1 MSPNTEI
8 QLLLVEDN
16 PADAFL
22 LQYTLQHIEG
32 QTFSIQH
39 VKCLEE
45 AQQKLETGYQADIIL
60 LDLSLPD
67 SQGIETV
74 TAIINL
80 APHTPIIVMSGNQD
94 PSIVQEAV
102 KIGAQDFLIKGENDS
117 RFLDKTIR
125 YAIERK
131 SAESRLTYLA
141 HYDSLTGLANRAL
154 FDDNLRQALA
164 RSRRKEALLG
174 LLFIDLDRFKMIN
187 DTLGHDAGDELL
199 RNVAQRIKNVIR
211 EGDFAARL
219 GGDEFTVIIEGITAI
234 SNAGIVAQKIL
245 QAMAAPFT
253 LNGKKVIVSSSI
265 GVATYP
271 TAGNSNEELIK
282 NADIAMYRAKNRGR
296 NNYQIYSDDLT
307 PDEQHRLQTEQEL
320 HRALKQNE
328 LQLHY
333 QPIVDTNT
341 GKPQAA
347 EALLRWRRNGHQKLI
362 PPNEFIPILEETGLI
377 VSVGKW
383 VLNHACQQCKIWHND
398 GAKKLCIHVNISAQQ
413 LRGENTL
420 QWIQNALSE
429 SQLDAQF
436 LTLEISSRLFNHP
449 TAIEKESLDSIR
461 AMGVGLCIDDFGHG
475 ETSLNCLMSKRLNS
489 VKIDRRFLQGVT
501 THKPIAVVV
510 SGVIQMAQKLGLK
523 VIAEGVEN
531 RAQLH
536 FLQEQN
542 CAQSQGYLFSLPV
555 EAQAFSRLLTEQSLF
570 SFDQST
576 HTIKHEPATHNCS

>member
-1 MSPNTEI
+1 MTPNAEI

-32 QTFSIQH
+32 QTFSIHH
-39 VKCLEE
+39 VKRLKE
-45 AQQKLETGYQADIIL
+45 AQQQLETGYQADIIL

-74 TAIINL
+74 TAITNI

-94 PSIVQEAV
+94 PTIVQEAV

-154 FDDNLRQALA
+154 FNNNLRQALA
-164 RSRRKEALLG
+164 RSRRKESLLG

-219 GGDEFTVIIEGITAI
+219 GGDEFTVIVEGIAAI

-253 LNGKKVIVSSSI
+253 LNGKKVTVGSSI

-271 TAGNSNEELIK
+271 NAGNNIEELLK
-282 NADIAMYRAKNRGR
+282 NADTAMYRAKNKGR
-296 NNYQIYSDDLT
+296 NNYQIYNDDLT

-333 QPIVDTNT
+333 QPIVDSNT
-341 GKPQAA
+341 GKPQGA
-347 EALLRWRRNGHQKLI
+347 EALLRWRRNGHQQLI
-362 PPNEFIPILEETGLI
+362 SPLEFIPILEETGLI

-383 VLNHACQQCKIWHND
+383 VLNHACQQCKTWHNN
-398 GAKKLCIHVNISAQQ
+398 GAEQLCIHVNLSAQQ
-413 LRGENTL
+413 LRGANTL
-420 QWIQNALSE
+420 QWIQNALNE
-429 SQLDAQF
+429 AQLEAHF
-436 LTLEISSRLFNHP
+436 LILEVSSRIFNHP
-449 TAIEKESLDSIR
+449 TPIEKESLDSIR
-461 AMGVGLCIDDFGHG
+461 AMGVSLCIDDFGYG
-475 ETSLNCLMSKRLNS
+475 ETSLNCLMSNQLNS

-501 THKPIAVVV
+501 THKPTNVVIAAI
-510 SGVIQMAQKLGLK
+510 IQMAQNLGLQ

-531 RAQLH
+531 RAQLS
-536 FLQEQN
+536 FLQAQK
-542 CAQSQGYLFSLPV
+542 CAQSQGYLFSPPV
-555 EAQAFSRLLTEQSLF
+555 DAQKFSQLLAANKELE
-570 SFDQST
+570 
-576 HTIKHEPATHNCS
+576 ILV

>member
-1 MSPNTEI
+1 MTSTADI
-8 QLLLVEDN
+8 QLLLIEDN

-22 LQYTLQHIEG
+22 LQYMLQHIEG
-32 QTFSIQH
+32 QNFSVQH
-39 VKCLEE
+39 VTRLKE
-45 AQQKLETGYQADIIL
+45 AQQQFEAGYQADIVL

-67 SQGIETV
+67 SQGMETV
-74 TAIINL
+74 TAIIDI
-80 APHTPIIVMSGNQD
+80 APHTPIIVMTGNQD
-94 PSIVQEAV
+94 PSAVQEAV
-102 KIGAQDFLIKGENDS
+102 KIGAQDFLIKGENDA

-164 RSRRKEALLG
+164 RSRRKESLLG

-219 GGDEFTVIIEGITAI
+219 GGDEFTVIVEGIAAI

-245 QAMAAPFT
+245 QAMSAPFT
-253 LNGKKVIVSSSI
+253 LNGQQVAVSSSI

-271 TAGNSNEELIK
+271 TAGNSAEELIK

-307 PDEQHRLQTEQEL
+307 PNERHRLQTEHEL

-333 QPIVDTNT
+333 QPIIETQT
-341 GKPQAA
+341 GAILGA
-347 EALLRWRRNGHQKLI
+347 EALLRWRRNGHQELI
-362 PPNEFIPILEETGLI
+362 PPLEFIPILEKTGLI

-383 VLNHACQQCKIWHND
+383 VLRNACLQCKTWHD
-398 GAKKLCIHVNISAQQ
+398 AGAENLRITVNLSPQQ
-413 LRGENTL
+413 LRGPDTL
-420 QWIQNALSE
+420 QWIQDALNE
-429 SQLDAQF
+429 SQLAAQF
-436 LTLEISSRLFNHP
+436 LELEISSRIFTHP
-449 TAIEKESLDSIR
+449 SSTEKESLDSIR
-461 AMGVGLCIDDFGHG
+461 AMGVGLCIDDFGYG
-475 ETSLNCLMSKRLNS
+475 DTSLSCLMSNQLNS

-501 THKPIAVVV
+501 THKPTNVVIAAI
-510 SGVIQMAQKLGLK
+510 IQMAQNLGLQ

-531 RAQLH
+531 RAQLS
-536 FLQEQN
+536 FLQAHG
-542 CAQSQGYLFSLPV
+542 CAQSQGYLFSPPI
-555 EAQAFSRLLTEQSLF
+555 EAQKFARLL
-570 SFDQST
+570 
-576 HTIKHEPATHNCS
+576 HEKRKQTTLA

>member
-1 MSPNTEI
+1 MTSTADI
-8 QLLLVEDN
+8 QLLLIEDN

-22 LQYTLQHIEG
+22 LQYMLQHIEG
-32 QTFSIQH
+32 QNFSVQH
-39 VKCLEE
+39 VTRLKE
-45 AQQKLETGYQADIIL
+45 AQQQFEAGYQADIIL

-67 SQGIETV
+67 SQGMETV
-74 TAIINL
+74 TAIINI
-80 APHTPIIVMSGNQD
+80 APHTPIIVMTGNQD
-94 PSIVQEAV
+94 PSAVQEAV
-102 KIGAQDFLIKGENDS
+102 KIGAQDFLIKGENDA

-154 FDDNLRQALA
+154 FNDNLRQALA
-164 RSRRKEALLG
+164 RSRRKDALLG

-219 GGDEFTVIIEGITAI
+219 GGDEFTVIIEGIAAI

-245 QAMAAPFT
+245 QAMATPFT
-253 LNGKKVIVSSSI
+253 LNGQQVAVSSSI

-271 TAGNSNEELIK
+271 TAGNSPEELIK

-307 PDEQHRLQTEQEL
+307 PNERHRLQTEHEL

-333 QPIVDTNT
+333 QPIIETQT
-341 GKPQAA
+341 GAILGA
-347 EALLRWRRNGHQKLI
+347 EALLRWRRNGHQELI
-362 PPNEFIPILEETGLI
+362 PPLEFIPILEKTGLI

-383 VLNHACQQCKIWHND
+383 VLRNACLQCKTWHD
-398 GAKKLCIHVNISAQQ
+398 AGAENLRITVNLSPQQ
-413 LRGENTL
+413 LRGPDTL
-420 QWIQNALSE
+420 QWIQDALNE
-429 SQLDAQF
+429 SQLAAQF
-436 LTLEISSRLFNHP
+436 LELEISSHMFTQP
-449 TAIEKESLDSIR
+449 SATEKESLDSIR
-461 AMGVGLCIDDFGHG
+461 AMGVSLCIDDFGYG
-475 ETSLNCLMSKRLNS
+475 ETSLSCLMSKQLNS

-501 THKPIAVVV
+501 THKPTNVVIAAI
-510 SGVIQMAQKLGLK
+510 IQMAQNLGLQ

-531 RAQLH
+531 RAQLS
-536 FLQEQN
+536 FLQKHG
-542 CAQSQGYLFSLPV
+542 CAQSQGYLFSPPI
-555 EAQAFSRLLTEQSLF
+555 EAQKFARLLHEKREQTTL
-570 SFDQST
+570 
-576 HTIKHEPATHNCS
+576 A